1 MTHNCDP
8 NPDFAT
14 PNRSIFQSGEKSVT
28 VGSAGRCDTGQGG
41 LPTQTLSPAIISTRG
56 YLVEMIEYRLN
67 NHANKGAAICDF
79 HMVVRHHFSDI
90 YSENTSDVI

>member
-1 MTHNCDP
+1 
-8 NPDFAT
+8 
-14 PNRSIFQSGEKSVT
+14 
-28 VGSAGRCDTGQGG
+28 
-41 LPTQTLSPAIISTRG
+41 
-56 YLVEMIEYRLN
+56 MIEYRLN